1 MPRPRSQRTRR
12 SADTCRWGSLRAVPK
27 TIMTSGPIAGG
38 GSISRRSSTVR
49 SSMPNS
55 SDTYLSRVSVIFGA
69 PLGISGSGGGSCI
82 NVGWRGG
89 STWRYQGTSEAF
101 ALLFASGAGCPSLP
115 SCDSSSSCCSNSLSF
130 GALVSSIAGD
140 LRRRVV
146 LRNGNVEKLDV
157 AVVGANRFGRKTFW
171 WTLRVSG
178 AKFPTKS
185 RRADRLQAEQRAALS
200 SGPGPD
206 PRPWRRRKDYRAL
219 VGFERN
225 LATAMAEPRIGDD
238 IPEIPFEG
246 LPPGMGTPYSAQG
259 MPLYE
264 LRPFDVASTVMVEE
278 PEDAKPRTSRVNI
291 QGIPGDRDELLSV
304 FNACIQVG
312 RLNRAALVLKRLVA
326 LQIMPPELMLEL
338 HNRYLQARIEQLEA
352 DPGKDQADELHKW
365 FESQFIGKG
374 LNPDPQTVAYMIK
387 ATLLVANSR
396 KRRER
401 VARYVSMLP
410 QETAMEALAWEI
422 EDEILSAEDLAAVS
436 EICPALTMP
445 EDVSAL
451 LEAQEAEGSEAGEA
465 ALGVDAELAE
475 GVSENIPSAGVP
487 SSLPEVLSTP
497 QKGVG
502 LKSLK
507 ETLSMFDD
515 IPDGFSIDSLP
526 MRERREVQSK
536 LEKDCVDAAI
546 SRWRDESQSL
556 SEMGLS
562 SALSS
567 AALSSKL
574 SEWHGELARY
584 LEHEFE
590 LIKKAELAE
599 RKSPEDTGRLLY
611 GPHLLQSTPSRLAA
625 VTILCTL
632 SMLSMLGAGKAIPLA
647 HVVSQIAKVTEED
660 IRAQLLAKTM
670 PPTKKQK
677 QTNVR
682 QLLRQA
688 RMKKTASA
696 ASAAGGEDK
705 ASAKLQP
712 WEFSWPLSIKTKV
725 GAILL
730 MGLMDTARITVVREH
745 PETKELVSQS
755 QPAFSHTMQLKKG
768 RKVGA
773 LLPNRALVDIM
784 KSEPRAEVLAR
795 HLPMVVEPEPWS
807 KFDKGGFLEHSSP
820 LLRLKGG
827 ERDQRIYADAAIER
841 GDMEQMFRGLDVL
854 GKTAWKINRPVFDVM
869 LEAWNSGKEL
879 ANLPAL
885 NPEIPIPPEPDST
898 DDPMKRRVWLKS
910 IKAAENEKS
919 GLHSV
924 RCFMNFQLEI
934 ARAFRDQTFYFPH
947 NLDFRGRAYP
957 IPTYLNH
964 MGADHMRGVLMF
976 AKGRELG
983 ESGLRWLK
991 VHTSNVFGFDKAS
1004 LQEREDF
1011 TTANLEEV
1019 FDSAENPLS
1028 GNRWWLK
1035 AEDPW
1040 QCLAACME
1048 LKAAYSLPDPT
1059 KHVSHLP
1066 VHQDGTCN
1074 GLQHYA
1080 ALGGD
1085 TWGAQQ
1091 VNLIPG
1097 DRPADVYSAV
1107 ADIVK
1112 QEIAKDIGHGN
1123 QIAQALDGK
1132 ITRKVVKQTVMTNV
1146 YGVTFVGAKKQ
1157 VQKQLDS
1164 LYPDLT
1170 AQCGID
1176 SSLLASYIATK
1187 IFGGLSSMFR
1197 GAHDIQT
1204 WLGEIGGRVCRALTP
1219 EQLDRIAKNP
1229 DNIRVTKRAA
1239 AAKATNKPRQDLE
1252 ELSGLFRS
1260 TLVWTTP
1267 LRMPV
1272 CQPYRTSSSRKVA
1285 TCLQNLI
1292 LTDESRSDPVNRRKQ
1307 LQAFPP
1313 NFIHSLDATHMM
1325 LSALECHA
1333 HGLDFAAV
1341 HDSFWTHAADV
1352 DTMNHI
1358 LRDCFIRMHSEDVIG
1373 RLKAEF
1379 ETRYR
1384 GCIYLAKTDTK
1395 SVLGQQIVALRKV
1408 RKNNSS
1414 YVKDE
1419 LLQEKLRQ
1427 DLLKSADPEKV
1438 KQGREMVTPASLF
1451 ESVGSE
1457 DMITNGLEAEAASDE
1472 LSEDI
1477 QEFEGEEDVEG
1488 LGEDEEGKKK
1498 KKGTRQKTLAD
1509 DLNSMSGT
1517 NYFKAEMAGNLRST
1531 KKAPA
1536 RKNEIQFW
1544 MPLTFPDIPKKGDFD
1559 VQQLKKSKYFFS

>member
-1 MPRPRSQRTRR
+1 
-12 SADTCRWGSLRAVPK
+12 
-27 TIMTSGPIAGG
+27 
-38 GSISRRSSTVR
+38 
-49 SSMPNS
+49 
-55 SDTYLSRVSVIFGA
+55 
-69 PLGISGSGGGSCI
+69 
-82 NVGWRGG
+82 
-89 STWRYQGTSEAF
+89 
-101 ALLFASGAGCPSLP
+101 
-115 SCDSSSSCCSNSLSF
+115 
-130 GALVSSIAGD
+130 
-140 LRRRVV
+140 
-146 LRNGNVEKLDV
+146 
-157 AVVGANRFGRKTFW
+157 
-171 WTLRVSG
+171 
-178 AKFPTKS
+178 
-185 RRADRLQAEQRAALS
+185 
-200 SGPGPD
+200 
-206 PRPWRRRKDYRAL
+206 
-219 VGFERN
+219 
-225 LATAMAEPRIGDD
+225 MAEPRIGDD
-238 IPEIPFEG
+238 IPDIPFEG
-246 LPPGMGTPYSAQG
+246 LPPGMGTTYSAQA

-264 LRPFDVASTVMVEE
+264 LRPFDVSSAVMVEE
-278 PEDAKPRTSRVNI
+278 PEDVKPRTSRVNI

-304 FNACIQVG
+304 FNACVQVG

-326 LQIMPPELMLEL
+326 LQILPPELMIEL
-338 HNRYLQARIEQLEA
+338 HNRYLQARIEQLES
-352 DPGKDQADELHKW
+352 DPGKDHADELHKW

-374 LNPDPQTVAYMIK
+374 LTPEPQTIAYMIK

-396 KRRER
+396 KRSER
-401 VARYVSMLP
+401 VTRYISMLP

-451 LEAQEAEGSEAGEA
+451 LEAQEVEGNEVSDA
-465 ALGVDAELAE
+465 ASGVDADVPE
-475 GVSENIPSAGVP
+475 GVSEHLPSAGA
-487 SSLPEVLSTP
+487 SSSIPEVLSTP

-515 IPDGFSIDSLP
+515 IPDGFSIHSLP
-526 MRERREVQSK
+526 LRERREIQSK

-546 SRWRDESQSL
+546 SRWRDENESL

-562 SALSS
+562 SSISS
-567 AALSSKL
+567 PALSSKL
-574 SEWHGELARY
+574 AEWHGELERY
-584 LEHEFE
+584 LEHEFD

-599 RKSPEDTGRLLY
+599 RKSPEDSGRLLY

-625 VTILCTL
+625 VTILSTL

-660 IRAQLLAKTM
+660 IRVQLLAKTM
-670 PPTKKQK
+670 PPNKKQH

-688 RMKKTASA
+688 RMKQTISA
-696 ASAAGGEDK
+696 AAATESKDK
-705 ASAKLQP
+705 PSIKPQP

-730 MGLMDTARITVVREH
+730 MGLMETARITIIREH

-854 GKTAWKINRPVFDVM
+854 GKTAWKINRAVFDVM

-924 RCFMNFQLEI
+924 RCFINFQLEI
-934 ARAFRDQTFYFPH
+934 SRAFRDQIFYFPH

-964 MGADHMRGVLMF
+964 MGADHMRGVLLF

-1019 FDSAENPLS
+1019 FDSAENPLA

-1059 KHVSHLP
+1059 KYVSHLP

-1097 DRPADVYSAV
+1097 ERPADVYSAV

-1112 QEIAKDIGHGN
+1112 QEIAKDIKYDN
-1123 QIAQALDGK
+1123 KLAQALDGK

-1164 LYPDLT
+1164 LYPELT
-1170 AQCGID
+1170 AQCGIE
-1176 SSLLASYIATK
+1176 SALLASYIAAK

-1204 WLGEIGGRVCRALTP
+1204 WLGEIGGRVCRSLTP
-1219 EQLDRIAKNP
+1219 EQLHRIAQNP
-1229 DNIRVTKRAA
+1229 DSIRVSKRAT
-1239 AAKATNKPRQDLE
+1239 KATNKPRQDLE
-1252 ELSGLFRS
+1252 DLSGLFRS

-1292 LTDESRSDPVNRRKQ
+1292 LTDESRADPVNRRKQ

-1325 LSALECHA
+1325 LSALECYA

-1358 LRDCFIRMHSEDVIG
+1358 LRDSFIRMHSENVIG

-1379 ETRYR
+1379 ETRYK
-1384 GCIYLAKTDTK
+1384 GCIYLAKTDSK
-1395 SVLGQQIVALRKV
+1395 SVLGQQIMALRKV

-1414 YVKDE
+1414 YIKDE

-1427 DLLKSADPEKV
+1427 DLLKSADPEDV

-1451 ESVGSE
+1451 EAVGSE
-1457 DMITNGLEAEAASDE
+1457 DMITSVEPEDSEDAASAAEGPESGVDEFDSGAAEDGLEAKAASDE
-1472 LSEDI
+1472 LSDDI
-1477 QEFEGEEDVEG
+1477 QGFEREEN
-1488 LGEDEEGKKK
+1488 EEELEEEEEE
-1498 KKGTRQKTLAD
+1498 KGSRSKTLAD
-1509 DLNSMSGT
+1509 DLTSKSGT
-1517 NYFKAEMAGNLRST
+1517 NYFKLELAGEHRKL
-1531 KKAPA
+1531 KKPPT
-1536 RKNEIQFW
+1536 RKTELQFW
-1544 MPLTFPDIPKKGDFD
+1544 LPLTFPDIPKKGDFD